1 MTFESGAEAGEGG
14 SVVRVGMV
22 VGAGQLSREECE
34 GHGDTDG
41 QYRRQQEACHGER
54 GGCTH
59 EAGHV
64 VPIAKKY

>member
-22 VGAGQLSREECE
+22 VGAGQLTREEGE

-54 GGCTH
+54 VTH

-64 VPIAKKY
+64 VPIATKY